1 MRPVAYY
8 PGCTVDGTSREYGE
22 SIRAIASTIGLDLKE
37 LEDWTCCGASSAHA
51 TNDALALALPAH
63 NLEIADKAGLDLL
76 VPCAACFSRLKAAEK
91 ALRENKNGGSFKGNF
106 HIKHLAEYIWED
118 IGEKPIKEKV
128 IKPLSS
134 LNPVCYYGCLITRP
148 PGVTGATDP
157 ENPESMDNLL
167 LAIGIEVRDWS
178 YKTDCCGAGHSLTL
192 PAVGHKLI
200 QNLLDMALE
209 AGADSIV
216 TACPMCQSNLDSH
229 QKEISMESG
238 KEYRIPIFYFTELM
252 GIAFGNPAAEKWLS
266 RHMVDPRPLLR
277 QKGLL

>member
-22 SIRAIASTIGLDLKE
+22 SIRAIAATIGLDLRE
-37 LEDWTCCGASSAHA
+37 LEDWTCCGASSAHV
-51 TNDALALALPAH
+51 TNEELAFALPSR
-63 NLEIADKAGLDLL
+63 NLKIADKVGLDLL
-76 VPCAACFSRLKAAEK
+76 TPCAACFSRLKTAEK
-91 ALRENKNGGSFKGNF
+91 ALRANKNGGSFKGNF
-106 HIKHLAEYIWED
+106 HVKHLAEYIWED

-128 IKPLSS
+128 VKQLTA

-148 PGVTGATDP
+148 PGVTGASNP
-157 ENPESMDNLL
+157 ENPESMDNIMRAL
-167 LAIGIEVRDWS
+167 GVDVKDWS

-192 PAVGHKLI
+192 PEVGHKLI

-209 AGADSIV
+209 AGVDSIV
-216 TACPMCQSNLDSH
+216 TACPMCQSNLDSY
-229 QKEISMESG
+229 QMEISMASG
-238 KEYRIPIFYFTELM
+238 KNYNTPIFYFTELM
-252 GIAFGNPAAEKWLS
+252 GIAFGNPKVEKWLS